1 MECKENNT
9 RRKRHR
15 KATSPADTHR
25 PSPQAAPVQTFQTI
39 RDAIHSPDIPASDIG
54 PPSPVSEAQ
63 TSTRVVTQETPN
75 SYRLYFHIYDHW
87 HSPSSAIENTE
98 STYKPTPHPSASRT
112 QERVPVVDLV
122 DMQLP
127 PSEIASLLLD
137 SYIHNTHWYQLVVHE
152 PSFRL
157 EFNEMIRCGSIQP
170 HRFSFLVLSMVVLAM
185 GCTFA
190 NERAIDQIRP
200 GFDLKALQK
209 KMIRKVEANFLEIFE
224 IPTIES
230 AQVGTLLTTYL
241 GFHDNRPRRAYVVLG
256 AALKAALSIGLHN
269 ESSWREIDPTQR
281 EIRKRCWL
289 TLCISETFIAV
300 NCGRPSLINQ
310 THWET
315 KMLRNIDDT
324 QIRCPGFD
332 STELLEDDSRQDVTI
347 LSYQMHK
354 FNIYKIMF
362 DIMEIFY
369 RQKATPIQHIVDQA
383 KSIRERLAAWKANI
397 PPELTLSSFKP
408 DRVELEANGMIEVF
422 KVQALSLEL
431 HYYNAQIILYR
442 PFLTYNSAR
451 HVDMN
456 KPSTPIHSSEIPRAV
471 EGTAVKEIDLEFY
484 QMCRSECWEAAM
496 KTTKIRDYQDILR
509 WAGRT
514 PVAPFIGIHC
524 FTAGA
529 VLCLFALSCPLT
541 ATAQESKRA
550 LGKLVT
556 MPQLLNSPTTLSKQ
570 SANIMKDLLQL
581 ILTEEMKVLTS
592 GRLDHMDSPELSR
605 ESAETI
611 AQSSQ
616 SLDVLAASRP
626 RESPYPTQSS
636 RGATNDG
643 RLSSSITATE
653 DITGASR
660 TRNEGHVPPQHRPIL
675 GTDTFD
681 DAVTALQ
688 SVFRDGRMRSNP
700 PQPSLQGRTQHQD
713 EWQTSDIA
721 RGSVD
726 SAASPGYPN
735 FGDMELSLDG
745 ATQMWIWDNT
755 FNF

>member
-15 KATSPADTHR
+15 KASSPVYNHR
-25 PSPQAAPVQTFQTI
+25 PSPQPAPVQTFQTI
-39 RDAIHSPDIPASDIG
+39 RDAINSPDVPASDIG

-63 TSTRVVTQETPN
+63 TSTRVVTQDSPN
-75 SYRLYFHIYDHW
+75 SYPLYFHIYDHL
-87 HSPSSAIENTE
+87 HPPSSATENAE
-98 STYKPTPHPSASRT
+98 LAYKPTPRPSASSCT

-157 EFNEMIRCGSIQP
+157 EFNEMIRCGSIPP
-170 HRFSFLVLSMVVLAM
+170 HRFSFLILSMVVLAM
-185 GCTFA
+185 GSTFA
-190 NERAIDQIRP
+190 NERAMNQICP

-209 KMIRKVEANFLEIFE
+209 KMIRKAESNFFEIFE

-269 ESSWREIDPTQR
+269 ESSWREIDSTQR
-281 EIRKRCWL
+281 EIRKRCWRA
-289 TLCISETFIAV
+289 LCISETFVAV

-332 STELLEDDSRQDVTI
+332 STELFEDGSRQDVTI
-347 LSYQMHK
+347 LSYQMHM
-354 FNIYKIMF
+354 FNLYTVIF

-369 RQKATPIQHIVDQA
+369 RQKATPIQHIIDQA
-383 KSIRERLAAWKANI
+383 KSIRERLNTWKRNI
-397 PPELTLSSFKP
+397 PPELTLSSFKSE
-408 DRVELEANGMIEVF
+408 RLEPEVNGIIEVF
-422 KVQALSLEL
+422 KVQALALEL
-431 HYYNAQIILYR
+431 LYYNAQIILYR
-442 PFLTYNSAR
+442 PFLTYRSAR
-451 HVDMN
+451 HLDIN
-456 KPSTPIHSSEIPRAV
+456 KPGTPINSSEIPGAV
-471 EGTAVKEIDLEFY
+471 EGTVVKEIDLEFY
-484 QMCRSECWEAAM
+484 RTCRSECWEAAM

-509 WAGRT
+509 LAGRT
-514 PVAPFIGIHC
+514 LIAPFIGIHC

-529 VLCLFALSCPLT
+529 VLCLFALSSPLT

-581 ILTEEMKVLTS
+581 ILTEEMKGLTS
-592 GRLDHMDSPELSR
+592 GRLDHMDGPELSR
-605 ESAETI
+605 ESAESI

-616 SLDVLAASRP
+616 SLDKLVTSRP
-626 RESPYPTQSS
+626 GESPYPTQS
-636 RGATNDG
+636 RRATNDG

-653 DITGASR
+653 DVTNTSR
-660 TRNEGHVPPQHRPIL
+660 TRNEAQVPPQHRPIM
-675 GTDTFD
+675 GTNTFD

-688 SVFRDGRMRSNP
+688 SGLYSRDLCS
-700 PQPSLQGRTQHQD
+700 
-713 EWQTSDIA
+713 W
-721 RGSVD
+721 
-726 SAASPGYPN
+726 
-735 FGDMELSLDG
+735 
-745 ATQMWIWDNT
+745 
-755 FNF
+755 

>member
-1 MECKENNT
+1 
-9 RRKRHR
+9 
-15 KATSPADTHR
+15 
-25 PSPQAAPVQTFQTI
+25 
-39 RDAIHSPDIPASDIG
+39 
-54 PPSPVSEAQ
+54 
-63 TSTRVVTQETPN
+63 
-75 SYRLYFHIYDHW
+75 
-87 HSPSSAIENTE
+87 
-98 STYKPTPHPSASRT
+98 
-112 QERVPVVDLV
+112 
-122 DMQLP
+122 
-127 PSEIASLLLD
+127 
-137 SYIHNTHWYQLVVHE
+137 
-152 PSFRL
+152 
-157 EFNEMIRCGSIQP
+157 
-170 HRFSFLVLSMVVLAM
+170 
-185 GCTFA
+185 
-190 NERAIDQIRP
+190 
-200 GFDLKALQK
+200 
-209 KMIRKVEANFLEIFE
+209 
-224 IPTIES
+224 
-230 AQVGTLLTTYL
+230 
-241 GFHDNRPRRAYVVLG
+241 
-256 AALKAALSIGLHN
+256 
-269 ESSWREIDPTQR
+269 
-281 EIRKRCWL
+281 
-289 TLCISETFIAV
+289 
-300 NCGRPSLINQ
+300 
-310 THWET
+310 
-315 KMLRNIDDT
+315 MLRNIDDT

-332 STELLEDDSRQDVTI
+332 STELLEDGSRQDVTI

-383 KSIRERLAAWKANI
+383 KSIRERLAAWKRNI
-397 PPELTLSSFKP
+397 PPELIVSSFKP
-408 DRVELEANGMIEVF
+408 DRLEPEVNGMIEVF

-451 HVDMN
+451 HMDMN

-636 RGATNDG
+636 RNATNDG
-643 RLSSSITATE
+643 RVSSSITATE
-653 DITGASR
+653 DITGANR
-660 TRNEGHVPPQHRPIL
+660 TRNEGHVPPQHRPIM

-688 SVFRDGRMRSNP
+688 SGM
-700 PQPSLQGRTQHQD
+700 
-713 EWQTSDIA
+713 
-721 RGSVD
+721 D
-726 SAASPGYPN
+726 S
-735 FGDMELSLDG
+735 
-745 ATQMWIWDNT
+745 
-755 FNF
+755 